1 MAKLELP
8 ALPWG
13 PDALAPI
20 ISQATIDKHYGAHH
34 RTYVEKGNGLIE
46 GSRFSGMTHEEIIRE
61 SAQDPSARGVFNN
74 AAQVWNHNR
83 YWESLSPNGG
93 QPSDALSAQ
102 IEKDLGGLASLKET
116 LVKKGVGH
124 FASGW
129 VWLVWAGD
137 KLDVIDTHDAD
148 TAMLH
153 NGTELLTIDVWE
165 HAYYI
170 DYQNQREAHLRKV
183 VEEIL
188 DWNRASA
195 HFAEITGK

>member
-1 MAKLELP
+1 MALLELP
-8 ALPWG
+8 PLPYA
-13 PDALAPI
+13 PDALAPV

-34 RTYVEKGNGLIE
+34 RTYVDKGNGLIQ
-46 GSRFSGMTHEEIIRE
+46 GSRFESMAFEDIVRE
-61 SAQDPSARGVFNN
+61 SAKDPASRGVFNN

-93 QPSDALSAQ
+93 APSDALSARIDQ
-102 IEKDLGGLASLKET
+102 DFGGMAQLKDT

-129 VWLVWAGD
+129 VWLAWVGG
-137 KLDVIDTHDAD
+137 KLEVIDTHDAD
-148 TAMLH
+148 NALVH
-153 NGTELLTIDVWE
+153 NVEALLTIDVWE

-183 VEEIL
+183 VEDIL

-195 HFAEITGK
+195 HFAAVAH